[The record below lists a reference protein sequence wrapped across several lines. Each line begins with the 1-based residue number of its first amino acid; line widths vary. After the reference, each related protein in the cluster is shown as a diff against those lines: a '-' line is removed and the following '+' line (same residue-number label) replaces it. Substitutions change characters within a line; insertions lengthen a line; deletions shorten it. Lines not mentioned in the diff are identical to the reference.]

1 MGKGSSK
8 SPVSPFVINVNL
20 AKVECD
26 KNFEHFMLP
35 RSQLPVPLPACGG
48 GGFEIACCACRRDLC
63 LSFREGVATRTISS
77 LPRLCSSFREGV
89 AARTVTSIARTTMW
103 PVVEI

>member
-8 SPVSPFVINVNL
+8 SPVSPYVVNMIWE
-20 AKVECD
+20 KQ
-26 KNFEHFMLP
+26 KHFMLP